1 MVLGET
7 DVSFYKWV
15 LVDFEGWCLHSVGAE
30 TNWTSVLPSSWCWNN
45 QEVGTSIQLVLNK
58 QGVGASF

>member
-7 DVSFYKWV
+7 DVSICKRV

-30 TNWTSVLPSSWCWNN
+30 TNWKLVLPSSWCWNN
-45 QEVGTSIQLVLNK
+45 QEVGASIQLVLNK
-58 QGVGASF
+58 QGVGSSF